1 MYINTGLIESLT
13 YEQLEERLEEVNDAL
28 GQVALIRKYAYDEP
42 YTSREEQEER
52 LKFLDNGEA
61 ELDRLHEVYSN
72 EIERREED
80 ASLKNQCPVHHKKL
94 VEEWQCEEQN
104 YSTSYCPE
112 CP

>member
-13 YEQLEERLEEVNDAL
+13 FEELEERLEEVNDAL
-28 GQVALIRKYAYDEP
+28 GQIAFIRKYAEQEP

-61 ELDRLHEVYSN
+61 ELDRLHEVYTT

-80 ASLKNQCPVHHKKL
+80 ASAKNECPVHHKKL
-94 VEEWQCEEQN
+94 VEEVQCEEQN
-104 YSTSYCPE
+104 YSTSYCPD